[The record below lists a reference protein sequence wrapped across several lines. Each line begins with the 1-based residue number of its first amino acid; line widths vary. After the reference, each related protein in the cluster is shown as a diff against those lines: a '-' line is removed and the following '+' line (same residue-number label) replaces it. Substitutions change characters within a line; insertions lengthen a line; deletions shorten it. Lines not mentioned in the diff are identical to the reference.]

1 MKCDDNELCS
11 KSKAQRKTTK
21 KKSRASPG
29 LYKNKRQDQ
38 VSYKVYYKTNIHLEN
53 LNSFFFYMRDDC
65 AICKCNK
72 ASRKN
77 EN

>member
-1 MKCDDNELCS
+1 MIMNSVLNQKPKGKLQ
-11 KSKAQRKTTK
+11 KKK
-21 KKSRASPG
+21 KKSRASTG

-53 LNSFFFYMRDDC
+53 LNSFFYMGDDC

-72 ASRKN
+72 ASQ
-77 EN
+77 